1 MSDPQPENFGAL
13 PAIPNGWTVRLVEP
27 DGGHFVVCDPAGEQ
41 QSCIHWNRYVVR
53 KWALHLASQAEGE

>member
-41 QSCIHWNRYVVR
+41 QSCS
-53 KWALHLASQAEGE
+53 LMG